1 MVFLSGMDKANSIR
15 QLPFNI
21 LAKAFY
27 VFLLVGVILFTL
39 FFIEI
44 IPLSWP
50 LGWILGSVIGSIN
63 YVLIIV
69 QANRLTLGVQQ
80 KIRAGVSPMY
90 MMSRFSLFAIGL
102 LASVFIKLN
111 NVELFNIFT
120 IFVAY
125 LVISSIIFITGANFR
140 TMKR

>member
-15 QLPFNI
+15 QLPLNI

-27 VFLLVGVILFTL
+27 VFLLVAVILFTL

-63 YVLIIV
+63 YGLIIV
-69 QANRLTLGVQQ
+69 QANRLTLGVQN
-80 KIRAGVSPMY
+80 KVKAGASPIYMVS
-90 MMSRFSLFAIGL
+90 RLGLFAIGL
-102 LASVFIKLN
+102 LASVFLRLD

-120 IFVAY
+120 IFASY

>member
-1 MVFLSGMDKANSIR
+1 MEKANSVR
-15 QLPFNI
+15 QLPLNI
-21 LAKAFY
+21 LVKAFDI
-27 VFLLVGVILFTL
+27 FLFTAILL
-39 FFIEI
+39 FILYFVGL

-63 YVLIIV
+63 YGLIII
-69 QANRLTLGVQQ
+69 QANRLTLGVQH

-90 MMSRFSLFAIGL
+90 MMSRFGLFAIGL
-102 LASVFIKLN
+102 LASVFIKLDD
-111 NVELFNIFT
+111 VELFNIFT

-140 TMKR
+140 TIKRKI

>member
-15 QLPFNI
+15 QLPLNI

-27 VFLLVGVILFTL
+27 VFLLVALILFTL

-63 YVLIIV
+63 YGLIIV
-69 QANRLTLGVQQ
+69 QANRLTLGVQN
-80 KIRAGVSPMY
+80 KVKAGASPIYMVS
-90 MMSRFSLFAIGL
+90 RLGLFAIGL
-102 LASVFIKLN
+102 LASVFIRLD

-120 IFVAY
+120 IFVSY

-140 TMKR
+140 TMRR